1 MMRKAGIAVVLLLI
15 LAGVNY
21 SVWRIEQVLA
31 HGQELV
37 LELAPVDPRSLMQGD
52 YMALRFALG
61 DDIRR
66 AGKADT
72 VSAYMG
78 RVVVQADEQGVARFV
93 ALDTGQPLAPGQ
105 QHLQYRWRGNQVQIA
120 TNAFFFQEGTGQQYE
135 AARYGLFRLGVDGQP
150 YLTRLLDE
158 HLNKIGTESQ
168 P

>member
-66 AGKADT
+66 AGKTDT

-78 RVVVQADEQGVARFV
+78 RVIVQVDKQGVARFV

-105 QHLQYRWRGNQVQIA
+105 QHLQYRWRSDQVQIA
-120 TNAFFFQEGTGQQYE
+120 TNAFFF
-135 AARYGLFRLGVDGQP
+135 
-150 YLTRLLDE
+150 
-158 HLNKIGTESQ
+158 
-168 P
+168 